1 MSTLQERLRREAE
14 FMLDRGIVT
23 RGQRLVSAGEMR
35 EAADALDAAEAKL
48 AAIDALSEEY
58 LQHEV
63 SRFISMEFYRIL
75 HPQGGNRRVTDW
87 KLAQ

>member
-35 EAADALDAAEAKL
+35 EAADVLE
-48 AAIDALSEEY
+48 AIDKLHHPVEWHRHGWFCHLCPEPWPCTHHR
-58 LQHEV
+58 L
-63 SRFISMEFYRIL
+63 L
-75 HPQGGNRRVTDW
+75 HPEEGS
-87 KLAQ
+87 A